1 MSVARS
7 ILSLVVLL
15 AAVSVALLGLG
26 SHWADR
32 VARTPGPLADIVGPL
47 NPDDQLASAVKT
59 ELRSA
64 VLAQLPD
71 LAASPEFGAH
81 IDQLITMSLDDALR
95 SDEAQRAWR
104 SSIDLTRAGLVQS
117 LDAVRRD
124 GADAPTVWFELTPLV
139 ALAQQRTEAAA
150 SEPVRTQLALA
161 GLPDTVAVPL
171 GRPDAG
177 QAQVAADALG
187 LASNWRLYY
196 AGALLLA
203 ALGLMIGSRRGR
215 WWAWLM
221 ATTAG
226 LAVAFLAARAVEFI
240 RVPVADSIS
249 SSLQARIITGSTAS
263 ISAWISTAYY
273 VGFAA
278 FALGLIGLAVAIA
291 RRDRS

>member
-7 ILSLVVLL
+7 ILSLIVLL
-15 AAVSVALLGLG
+15 AAMSLSLLGLG
-26 SHWADR
+26 SHWVDR

-47 NPDDQLASAVKT
+47 EPDGQIARAIKA

-71 LAASPEFGAH
+71 LSAAPELGAQV
-81 IDQLITMSLDDALR
+81 DGLITRALDDALT

-104 SSIDLTRAGLVQS
+104 SSLDLTRAGLVGS

-124 GADAPTVWFELTPLV
+124 GADAPTVWFELSPFI
-139 ALAQQRTEAAA
+139 ALAQQRAEAAA
-150 SEPVRTQLALA
+150 TEPVRAQLALV
-161 GLPDTVAVPL
+161 GVPDTVAVPL

-177 QAQVAADALG
+177 EAQVAADALG
-187 LASNWRLYY
+187 LAGNWRIYY
-196 AGALLLA
+196 AGALVLA
-203 ALGLMIGSRRGR
+203 VLGLVIGSRRGR

-221 ATTAG
+221 ATAAG
-226 LAVAFLAARAVEFI
+226 PAALFLAARALEFV
-240 RVPVADSIS
+240 RVPVADSIA

-278 FALGLIGLAVAIA
+278 FALGVIGLIVASA